1 MKGHSSPTSV
11 HKQAKPGVPPD
22 KSGKNLFHR
31 TVRGGFW
38 VFALRIFTQIL
49 SFARYIILANI
60 LAVADS
66 IEDIGLLGV
75 AMLMMQALNTFSQ
88 TGFQAA
94 LIQKR
99 DNVQAHLDTVW
110 TIGLFRAVVLYA
122 ILYWGASFAELPI
135 FKVPPEKVFLTI
147 SIIRVLGISFLL
159 SALSNI
165 GVIYF
170 QKEMEFNRQFA
181 LQIVANLSN
190 VVVTIFVVLVYRSV
204 WALVIGKLVGEL
216 ARLLL
221 SYVFHP
227 YRPRIRLDFD
237 KARELWRFG
246 KWIFGGSIIGFIM
259 TQGDNF
265 FVWGYMGVFALALYQ
280 MAFKLSNIPTTE
292 IAHVISQ
299 VTFPALSKI
308 QDDIPRLKDAYL
320 KILQVSAF
328 LSVPLAGLIIILTP
342 DFVALFLNEKWEP
355 IIPVMQILALRSMI
369 VSTGAT
375 RGPLFKAVGKPGIK
389 TKLQV
394 LRLILL
400 AILIYPMTTA
410 WGIKGTA
417 GAITLVIAI
426 AEPFAIYL
434 GLKIIHCRIGEI
446 LKLIALPVAATG
458 AMLGLI
464 YLFKQS
470 FFYETTYANLF
481 ILAVI
486 GICTYITVAY
496 VFDSIFDYRIKK
508 IIREQLAVLTR
519 QKNTN

>member
-1 MKGHSSPTSV
+1 
-11 HKQAKPGVPPD
+11 
-22 KSGKNLFHR
+22 L
-31 TVRGGFW
+31 
-38 VFALRIFTQIL
+38 L

-60 LAVADS
+60 LAIA
-66 IEDIGLLGV
+66 DIGLLGV

-99 DNVQAHLDTVW
+99 DNVQAHLDTAW

-122 ILYWGASFAELPI
+122 VLYWAASFAELPI
-135 FKVPPEKVFLTI
+135 FKVPPEKVFLAI

-159 SALSNI
+159 TALSNI
-165 GVIYF
+165 GIIYF
-170 QKEMEFNRQFA
+170 QKELEFHRQFA
-181 LQIVANLSN
+181 LQIIANLSN
-190 VVVTIFVVLVYRSV
+190 VVITIFVVLAYRTV
-204 WALVIGKLVGEL
+204 WALVIGKLAGEL

-237 KARELWRFG
+237 KARELWHFG
-246 KWIFGGSIIGFIM
+246 KWIFGGTIISFIVL
-259 TQGDNF
+259 QGNDF
-265 FVWGYMGVFALALYQ
+265 FIWCYLGISALALYQ
-280 MAFKLSNIPTTE
+280 MALKLSAIPTTE
-292 IAHVISQ
+292 ITLVILQ
-299 VTFPALSKI
+299 VIFPALSKI
-308 QDDIPRLKDAYL
+308 QGDIPRLKDAYL
-320 KILQVSAF
+320 KILQISAF
-328 LSVPLAGLIIILTP
+328 LSVPLAGLIFILTP
-342 DFVALFLNEKWEP
+342 DFVVLFLNEKWEP

-375 RGPLFKAVGKPGIK
+375 RGPLFQAIGKPGIK

-394 LRLILL
+394 LRLTLL
-400 AILIYPMTTA
+400 VILIYPMTAA

-417 GAITLVIAI
+417 GAITLVMAMV
-426 AEPFAIYL
+426 EPFAIYL

-446 LKLIALPVAATG
+446 LKPIALPVAATG

-481 ILAVI
+481 ILTAI

-496 VFDSIFDYRIKK
+496 AFDYIFDCRIRT
-508 IIREQLAVLTR
+508 IIREQLVVLIK
-519 QKNTN
+519 QQNTK

>member
-1 MKGHSSPTSV
+1 MSESPKNPQQSSRPEQTLY
-11 HKQAKPGVPPD
+11 K
-22 KSGKNLFHR
+22 R
-31 TVRGGFW
+31 TVKGGLW
-38 VFALRIFTQIL
+38 IFALRGFTQLL

-60 LAVADS
+60 LAIA
-66 IEDIGLLGV
+66 DIGLLGV

-99 DNVQAHLDTVW
+99 DNVQAHLDTAW

-122 ILYWGASFAELPI
+122 VLYWAASFAELPI
-135 FKVPPEKVFLTI
+135 FKVPPEKVFLAI

-159 SALSNI
+159 TALSNI
-165 GVIYF
+165 GIIYF
-170 QKEMEFNRQFA
+170 QKELEFHRQFA
-181 LQIVANLSN
+181 LQIIANLSN
-190 VVVTIFVVLVYRSV
+190 VVITIFVVLAYRTV
-204 WALVIGKLVGEL
+204 WALVIGKLAGEL

-237 KARELWRFG
+237 KARELWHFG
-246 KWIFGGSIIGFIM
+246 KWIFGGTIISFIVL
-259 TQGDNF
+259 QGNDF
-265 FVWGYMGVFALALYQ
+265 FIWCYLGISALALYQ
-280 MAFKLSNIPTTE
+280 MALKLSAIPTTE
-292 IAHVISQ
+292 ITLVILQ
-299 VTFPALSKI
+299 VIFPALSKI
-308 QDDIPRLKDAYL
+308 QSDIPRLKDAYL
-320 KILQVSAF
+320 KILQISAF
-328 LSVPLAGLIIILTP
+328 LSVPLAGLIFILTP
-342 DFVALFLNEKWEP
+342 DFVVLFLNEKWEP

-375 RGPLFKAVGKPGIK
+375 RGPLFQAIGKPGIK

-394 LRLILL
+394 LRLTLL
-400 AILIYPMTTA
+400 VILIYPMTAA

-417 GAITLVIAI
+417 GAITLVMAMV
-426 AEPFAIYL
+426 EPFAIYL

-446 LKLIALPVAATG
+446 LKPIALPVAATG

-481 ILAVI
+481 ILTAI
-486 GICTYITVAY
+486 GAGTYITVTYA
-496 VFDSIFDYRIKK
+496 FDGIFDYRMMR
-508 IIREQLAVLTR
+508 IIREQLVVLTK
-519 QKNTN
+519 QQNIN

>member
-1 MKGHSSPTSV
+1 MKGRRSPISV
-11 HKQAKPGVPPD
+11 YKQAKLGVPPD

-38 VFALRIFTQIL
+38 VFALRIFIQIL
-49 SFARYIILANI
+49 SFVRYIILANI
-60 LAVADS
+60 LAIA
-66 IEDIGLLGV
+66 DIGLLGV
-75 AMLMMQALNTFSQ
+75 AMLMMQALSTFSQ

-99 DNVQAHLDTVW
+99 DNVHSHLDTAW
-110 TIGLFRAVVLYA
+110 TVGLFRAVILYAVLYWA
-122 ILYWGASFAELPI
+122 ASFAGLPI
-135 FKVPPEKVFLTI
+135 FRVPPEKVFLAI

-159 SALSNI
+159 TALSNI
-165 GVIYF
+165 GIIYF
-170 QKEMEFNRQFA
+170 QKELEFNRQFA
-181 LQIVANLSN
+181 LQIIANLSN

-227 YRPRIRLDFD
+227 YRPRIRFDFD

-246 KWIFGGSIIGFIM
+246 KWISGGSVIGFIM
-259 TQGDNF
+259 TQGDDF
-265 FVWGYMGVFALALYQ
+265 FVWGYLGIFALALYQ

-292 IAHVISQ
+292 ITHVISQ

-308 QDDIPRLKDAYL
+308 QGDTPRLKNAYL
-320 KILQVSAF
+320 KILQISAF
-328 LSVPLAGLIIILTP
+328 LSVPLAGFIIILTP
-342 DFVALFLNEKWEP
+342 DFVVLFLNEKWEP

-375 RGPLFKAVGKPGIK
+375 RGPLFQAVGKPGIK

-394 LRLILL
+394 LRLTLL
-400 AILIYPMTTA
+400 AILIYPMTAA

-417 GAITLVIAI
+417 GAITLVIAMV
-426 AEPFAIYL
+426 EPLAIYL
-434 GLKIIHCRIGEI
+434 GLKIIHCRAGEI

-458 AMLGLI
+458 AMIGLI

-470 FFYETTYANLF
+470 FFYETTFANLL
-481 ILAVI
+481 ILTVI

-496 VFDSIFDYRIKK
+496 AFDSIFDYKIKR
-508 IIREQLAVLTR
+508 IIREQLAVLIK
-519 QKNTN
+519 QQNTN

>member
-1 MKGHSSPTSV
+1 MKGHGSPTSV
-11 HKQAKPGVPPD
+11 HKQANKPGAPPD

-49 SFARYIILANI
+49 SFVRYIILANI
-60 LAVADS
+60 LALA
-66 IEDIGLLGV
+66 DIGLLGV
-75 AMLMMQALNTFSQ
+75 GMLMMQALNTFSQ

-94 LIQKR
+94 LIQKK
-99 DNVQAHLDTVW
+99 DDVQAHLDTAW
-110 TIGLFRAVVLYA
+110 TIGLFRAVILYAVLYWA
-122 ILYWGASFAELPI
+122 ASFAELPI
-135 FKVPPEKVFLTI
+135 FKVPPEKVFLAI

-159 SALSNI
+159 TALSNI
-165 GVIYF
+165 GIIYF
-170 QKEMEFNRQFA
+170 QKELEFNRQFA
-181 LQIVANLSN
+181 LQIIANLSN
-190 VVVTIFVVLVYRSV
+190 VAVTIFVVLVYRTV
-204 WALVIGKLVGEL
+204 WALVIGKLAGEL

-246 KWIFGGSIIGFIM
+246 KWISGGSIIGFIM
-259 TQGDNF
+259 TQGDDF
-265 FVWGYMGVFALALYQ
+265 FVWGYLGISALALYQ
-280 MAFKLSNIPTTE
+280 MAYKLSNIPTTE

-308 QDDIPRLKDAYL
+308 QDDIPRLKNAYL
-320 KILQVSAF
+320 KILQISAF
-328 LSVPLAGLIIILTP
+328 LSVPLSGLIIILTP
-342 DFVALFLNEKWEP
+342 DFVMLFLNEKWEP
-355 IIPVMQILALRSMI
+355 IIPVMQILALRSLI

-375 RGPLFKAVGKPGIK
+375 RGTLFRAVGKPGIT

-394 LRLILL
+394 LRLTLL
-400 AILIYPMTTA
+400 AILIYPMTSA

-417 GAITLVIAI
+417 VAITLVIAMVD
-426 AEPFAIYL
+426 PFGIYL
-434 GLKIIHCRIGEI
+434 GLKIIHCRAGEI

-464 YLFKQS
+464 YLFKRS
-470 FFYETTYANLF
+470 FFYETTYVNLF
-481 ILAVI
+481 ILAAI
-486 GICTYITVAY
+486 GIGTYITVIYAC
-496 VFDSIFDYRIKK
+496 DRIFDYRIKK
-508 IIREQLAVLTR
+508 IIQEQLAVLVQ